1 MSPKVFVV
9 GVGMTRF
16 GRHPDKSVKELPGE
30 AVDQALADAGCG
42 KADVQAAFFGNS
54 TQGHME
60 GQDMIRG
67 ELALRSMG
75 MQSLPVVNVEN
86 ACASASTAF
95 HLAVNYVKAGA
106 ADVVLAVGAEKMFS
120 TDKARTFSAFD
131 GAWDVHDT
139 APGPQRVRDMG
150 EGGDT
155 PPGGENAPHLT
166 RVLKTY

>member
-1 MSPKVFVV
+1 MSAQVFVA

-16 GRHPDKSVKELPGE
+16 GKHEDESVKDLTRA
-30 AVDQALADAGCG
+30 AVEVVLADAGCD
-42 KADVQAAFFGNS
+42 KAQIQAAFFGNS

-67 ELALRSMG
+67 ELVLRSMG
-75 MQSLPVVNVEN
+75 MQSLPVINVEN

-106 ADVVLAVGAEKMFS
+106 ADIVLAIGAEKMFS
-120 TDKARTFSAFD
+120 SSDKARTFSAFD

-139 APGPQRVRDMG
+139 KAGTQKLLEMG
-150 EGGDT
+150 RGIE
-155 PPGGENAPHLT
+155 PPAGSE
-166 RVLKTY
+166 